1 MGINRVDKGSVG
13 TFSVTSLLIF
23 FSFVFFFSSSRMKLI
38 YLIGLLLSTHLI
50 QQGKAVENATST
62 TKTSIQNKYTVTE
75 DAEENKKIIV
85 IEKQSKAADQKSA
98 KEEALTAK
106 TGGLEQL
113 IVKAQSTWRA
123 KAAYGPTV
131 YYTDKVEEYPVKC
144 VWNSGS
150 LEVWANSGK
159 NIEEA
164 EKCCRYLKEI
174 KIYRCIWRVDQKKT
188 FRDAQ
193 KMEWGIWRHSGA
205 SRIMTGKY
213 LDICF

>member
-23 FSFVFFFSSSRMKLI
+23 FFFRFFLFIIQDEVDLPHWITTFNSLD
-38 YLIGLLLSTHLI
+38 STRKS
-50 QQGKAVENATST
+50 GRKRYDDN
-62 TKTSIQNKYTVTE
+62 E

-123 KAAYGPTV
+123 KAA
-131 YYTDKVEEYPVKC
+131 
-144 VWNSGS
+144 
-150 LEVWANSGK
+150 
-159 NIEEA
+159 
-164 EKCCRYLKEI
+164 
-174 KIYRCIWRVDQKKT
+174 
-188 FRDAQ
+188 
-193 KMEWGIWRHSGA
+193 
-205 SRIMTGKY
+205 
-213 LDICF
+213 

>member
-23 FSFVFFFSSSRMKLI
+23 FSFVFFFSTSRMKLI

-50 QQGKAVENATST
+50 QQGKAVEDATT
-62 TKTSIQNKYTVTE
+62 TMKTSIQNKYAVTE

-123 KAAYGPTV
+123 KAAYGQQ
-131 YYTDKVEEYPVKC
+131 
-144 VWNSGS
+144 S
-150 LEVWANSGK
+150 
-159 NIEEA
+159 I
-164 EKCCRYLKEI
+164 
-174 KIYRCIWRVDQKKT
+174 
-188 FRDAQ
+188 
-193 KMEWGIWRHSGA
+193 
-205 SRIMTGKY
+205 
-213 LDICF
+213 